1 MDPPLGVFGNDD
13 GLVDDGDWVYMDN
26 RVTAPTTSASEAW
39 VAAGVEISF
48 SMVNALAKAI
58 QTLGGNLFNV
68 RANTGETPSMAA

>member
-13 GLVDDGDWVYMDN
+13 GLVDDGDWVCRDN
-26 RVTAPTTSASEAW
+26 RVTAASEAW

-68 RANTGETPSMAA
+68 RANTVETPSMAA